1 LATYYLESSALV
13 KLYVR
18 ELGTDRMLKLAAS
31 GQANKFAV
39 LSLASVEVRSAVR
52 RRERAGEID
61 GVAANRLLASFQRHL
76 EGKFIKQALTDSVL
90 DVASILVDQHGL
102 RAYDAVQLSGY
113 LALRTTSGSE
123 VPIFVCADRA
133 LLIAAHSERLAVLDP
148 CSP

>member
-1 LATYYLESSALV
+1 MTIYYLESSALV

-18 ELGTDRMLKLAAS
+18 ELGTERLLKLAAS
-31 GQANKFAV
+31 GAANKFAV

-61 GVAANRLLASFQRHL
+61 SVAADRLLARFQRHL
-76 EGKFIKQALTDSVL
+76 EGKFLKQALTDSVL
-90 DVASILVDQHGL
+90 DVASVLLDRHGL

-113 LALRTTSGSE
+113 LALRTISGVE
-123 VPIFVCADRA
+123 VPVFVCADRA
-133 LLIAAHSERLAVLDP
+133 LLVAAQGEKLAVLDP